1 MSQKEVSRLECL
13 EKLANKRLSQ
23 IEAATLLGV
32 STRQVRRLQR
42 AYEAAGAQGLI
53 SRHRGKRGNNKLANQ
68 TKEKAIK
75 LIQAHYPDFGPT
87 LAHEKLT
94 EVHELKLSLESLRGI
109 MMASGIWKGKR
120 RKVVMTHQMR
130 IRRSCVGE
138 LIQIDGSPHAWF
150 EKRGPHCCLLVFV
163 DDATGRIM
171 MLHFEEEES
180 AQGYFDATYKYIM
193 EHGVPIAYYSDRHG
207 IFRVNIKEARSGTGE
222 TQYSRALREL
232 DITLINANSP
242 QAKGRVENKN
252 GTLQDRLVKE
262 LRLQGISD
270 IKSANA
276 FLPVFIKDYN
286 QRFAKTPASSTNL
299 HRKSRMPAKSLRHI
313 LSYQEERI
321 ISKNLEV
328 HYENKVYQI
337 QSKTPGY
344 TMRRAKIKVHNDH
357 GNITLIYKGKSLPY
371 KVFEKHQKVT
381 AIASSKQVNSMVEQ
395 AQKPLLKPRAKPSQ
409 SHPWRNRIL
418 SEKER
423 PAA

>member
-313 LSYQEERI
+313 LSYQEERV

-409 SHPWRNRIL
+409 SHHWRNRIL